1 MAKVNGI
8 FQPSGTIQGVSFYN
22 AFGSDKIIM
31 RKKGGPKKERMAT
44 GKEFEKVRKHQDE
57 WGGCVL
63 FARNVRGAVG
73 DLYPLSDHNLSS
85 VWTGMGKKLMALDI
99 VNETGVRAVQLS
111 NFKQALVDFNFCRKK
126 PLISL
131 LRLVPEL
138 EIDRENLQA
147 VLRYSRINTATDL
160 VNGGNLPYFRIVAA
174 LGCVSDLMFEK
185 SLFSNYRE
193 ANDQLNGL
201 SVSVASNWLS
211 TNDLLQNIELKLA
224 FEEKYKELLTAD
236 VSVLLS
242 VGVEFGAVGFGGKI
256 EPVKRTGA
264 AKIVAVM

>member
-1 MAKVNGI
+1 MAISNSI
-8 FQPSGTIQGVSFYN
+8 FKPTGTIEGISFYTV
-22 AFGSDKIIM
+22 AGSDKVIM
-31 RKKGGPKKERMAT
+31 RKKGGPKKAQIAT
-44 GKEFEKVRKHQDE
+44 GKEFEKLRKHQAE

-63 FARNVRGAVG
+63 FARNVRSAVG

-85 VWTGMGKKLMALDI
+85 VWTGMGKKLMALDT

-111 NFKQALVDFNFCRKK
+111 NFKQALVDFNFCRQK

-131 LRLVPEL
+131 LRLAPEF
-138 EIDRENLQA
+138 EIDSENLHA
-147 VLRYSRINTATDL
+147 VVRYTRINTATDL
-160 VNGGNLPYFRIVAA
+160 VNGGNRPYFRIVAA

-211 TNDLLQNIELKLA
+211 TNDLLQNIELSPA

-256 EPVKRTGA
+256 EVVKRSGA
-264 AKIVAVM
+264 AKIVAVL

>member
-1 MAKVNGI
+1 MAISNSI
-8 FQPSGTIQGVSFYN
+8 FKPTGTIEGFTFYTRHD
-22 AFGSDKIIM
+22 SDKLIM
-31 RKKGGPKKERMAT
+31 RKKGGPKKARMAT
-44 GKEFEKVRKHQDE
+44 GKEFETLRKHQDE
-57 WGGCVL
+57 WSGCVL

-85 VWTGMGKKLMALDI
+85 VWTGMGKKLMGLDTT
-99 VNETGVRAVQLS
+99 NEVGVRAMQLS

-131 LRLVPEL
+131 LRLVPEF
-138 EIDRENLQA
+138 EIDRENLHA
-147 VLRYSRINTATDL
+147 VVRYPRINTATDL
-160 VNGGNLPYFRIVAA
+160 VNGGNLPYFRIVVA
-174 LGCVSDLMFEK
+174 LGCVSDLLFEK

-211 TNDLLQNIELKLA
+211 TNDLLQNIELSPA
-224 FEEKYKELLTAD
+224 FEDKYKEQLTAD

-242 VGVEFGAVGFGGKI
+242 VGIEFGAVGFGGKI
-256 EPVKRTGA
+256 EAVKRTGA
-264 AKIVAVM
+264 AKVVAVL